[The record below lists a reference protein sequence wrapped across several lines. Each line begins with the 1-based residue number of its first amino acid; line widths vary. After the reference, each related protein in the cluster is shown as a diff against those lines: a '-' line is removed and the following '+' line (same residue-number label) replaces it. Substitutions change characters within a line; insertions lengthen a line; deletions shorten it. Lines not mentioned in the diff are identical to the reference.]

1 MLKSL
6 FFLRNS
12 SINCDC
18 SLTGNGSVHLPNF
31 LSLSIIIMSES
42 DPWTWDGI
50 KLPKLGFGVLLMFLT
65 VFSNIGTQFEVWFER
80 SARYNL
86 LLIKPMDTSTC
97 EQC

>member
-6 FFLRNS
+6 FFLRKS

-18 SLTGNGSVHLPNF
+18 FLTGNGSVHLPSF
-31 LSLSIIIMSES
+31 LSLSIIIISES
-42 DPWTWDGI
+42 EFWTWDGI

-65 VFSNIGTQFEVWFER
+65 VFSNRGTQFEVWLER

-86 LLIKPMDTSTC
+86 LLISPIERSTC